1 MDRKDFLTSLGIGAV
16 VLTCADCF
24 QGCSPVNGPGI
35 PAPPSNV
42 NLSLD
47 LTASANSALK
57 SPGGY
62 IYNGGL
68 IIAHLTNGSYVALS
82 QTCTHQGG
90 TVQYLASSNVFF
102 CPVHGSAFSTD
113 GSVVNGPAGQALRKY
128 NVSLSGTT
136 LKVTS

>member
-1 MDRKDFLTSLGIGAV
+1 MDRRDFLTSIGIGAAA
-16 VLTCADCF
+16 LACANCLEA
-24 QGCSPVNGPGI
+24 CSPVNGPGI
-35 PAPPSNV
+35 PGPPSNV

-47 LTASANSALK
+47 LNAAANNALK
-57 SPGGY
+57 SAGGY

-113 GSVVNGPAGQALRKY
+113 GAVINGPAGQALKKY
-128 NVSLSGTT
+128 NTALTGTT

>member
-1 MDRKDFLTSLGIGAV
+1 MDRRDFLTSIGIGATA
-16 VLTCADCF
+16 LACASCLEA
-24 QGCSPVNGPGI
+24 CSPVNGPGI

-47 LTASANSALK
+47 LAAAANSALK
-57 SPGGY
+57 SAGGY

-68 IIAHLTNGSYVALS
+68 IIAHLTNGSYAALS

-113 GSVVNGPAGQALRKY
+113 GAVLNGPAGQALKKY
-128 NVSLSGTT
+128 NTALSGTT